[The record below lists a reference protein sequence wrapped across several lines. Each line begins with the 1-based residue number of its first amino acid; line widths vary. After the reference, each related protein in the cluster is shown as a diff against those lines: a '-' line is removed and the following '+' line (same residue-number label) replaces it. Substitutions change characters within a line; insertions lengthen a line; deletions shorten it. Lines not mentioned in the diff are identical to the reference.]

1 MKDNIIKDSYT
12 FAFDIGDKNLKD
24 LIIINTKCLVDDN
37 KQRYVYIDNKRL
49 KDELIYFRFYGEK
62 IEYNNI
68 LNILLPTILS
78 NTNIKRSED
87 EVVDLIQKY
96 IKYFKKEECAFD
108 YILGS
113 VLYNTI
119 IHKLIENK
127 NVEYGELLQIMKERI
142 IEFQVELDKINTIK
156 FQMERIKIIQEIDK
170 YIDLKVEEY
179 NDNQIVGSL
188 LNILYDIYIENREV
202 PNEGIKSMKKSI
214 LSILGEKSNND
225 IDNIDFILSMS
236 EYIYKLRNYKIN
248 KKMYDKNVD
257 PRNLISLNEG
267 DTVIDPILNQ
277 ITVISKEFSNN
288 ILKIDVKSK
297 SGIYSLQ
304 FKKS

>member
-24 LIIINTKCLVDDN
+24 LIIINTKCLVDDE

-62 IEYNNI
+62 LEYNNI
-68 LNILLPTILS
+68 LNILLPVILS
-78 NTNIKRSED
+78 NTNINKSED
-87 EVVDLIQKY
+87 EVVSLIHKY
-96 IKYFKKEECAFD
+96 IKYLKKEDFTFD

-113 VLYNTI
+113 VLYNI
-119 IHKLIENK
+119 IVQKIVENK
-127 NVEYGELLQIMKERI
+127 NIEYIDLLQVMKERI
-142 IEFQVELDKINTIK
+142 IEFSIELDKVKTIK

-170 YIDLKVEEY
+170 YIDLKAEDY
-179 NDNQIVGSL
+179 NDKKIVGSL
-188 LNILYDIYIENREV
+188 LNILYDIYIEDREV
-202 PNEGIKSMKKSI
+202 PNDGIKSIKKSI
-214 LSILGEKSNND
+214 LSILGEKENND

-267 DTVIDPILNQ
+267 DTVIDPVLNQ

-288 ILKIDVKSK
+288 ILKIDLKSK
-297 SGIYSLQ
+297 SGIYSLK

>member
-1 MKDNIIKDSYT
+1 MKDNVIKDAYT
-12 FAFDIGDKNLKD
+12 FGFDIGDKSLKD
-24 LIIINTKCLVDDN
+24 LIIINTKCLVDDE
-37 KQRYVYIDNKRL
+37 KQRYVYIDNNRL
-49 KDELIYFRFYGEK
+49 KDELIYFRFYREK

-68 LNILLPTILS
+68 LNILLPVILS
-78 NTNIKRSED
+78 NTNIKKSED
-87 EVVDLIQKY
+87 EVVNLIQKY
-96 IKYFKKEECAFD
+96 IKYLKKEEFAFD

-119 IHKLIENK
+119 VQKLVENK
-127 NVEYGELLQIMKERI
+127 NIEYNDLLQIMKERI
-142 IEFQVELDKINTIK
+142 IEFSIELDKANIVK
-156 FQMERIKIIQEIDK
+156 FQMERIKTIQEIDK
-170 YIDLKVEEY
+170 YIDLKVEGY
-179 NDNQIVGSL
+179 NDKKVVGSL
-188 LNILYDIYIENREV
+188 LNILYDIYIEDREV
-202 PNEGIKSMKKSI
+202 PNDGIKSIKKSI
-214 LSILGEKSNND
+214 LSILGEKTNND

-277 ITVISKEFSNN
+277 ITVISREFSNN

-297 SGIYSLQ
+297 SGIYSLK